1 MEDINKQELLELLKD
16 VIAEV
21 IEQHPLTDDEV
32 QWVRSAI
39 QEQARKAAFRQ
50 AVIDKTLLGLLSSGI
65 LWAMYQIVDVVRNH
79 WR

>member
-1 MEDINKQELLELLKD
+1 MEGINKQELLELLKE

-32 QWVRSAI
+32 QWVRLAI

-65 LWAMYQIVDVVRNH
+65 LWAMYQIVDVIRNH

>member
-1 MEDINKQELLELLKD
+1 MEGINKQELLELLKE

-32 QWVRSAI
+32 QWVRLAI

>member
-1 MEDINKQELLELLKD
+1 MEDINKQELLELLKE

-32 QWVRSAI
+32 QWVRLAI

-65 LWAMYQIVDVVRNH
+65 LWAMYQIVDVIRNH

>member
-1 MEDINKQELLELLKD
+1 MEGINKQELLELLKE

-21 IEQHPLTDDEV
+21 VEQHPLTDDEV
-32 QWVRSAI
+32 QWVRLAI

>member
-1 MEDINKQELLELLKD
+1 MEGINKQELLELLKE
-16 VIAEV
+16 VISEV

-32 QWVRSAI
+32 QWVRLAI

-65 LWAMYQIVDVVRNH
+65 LWAMYQIVDVIRNH

>member
-1 MEDINKQELLELLKD
+1 MEDINKQELLELLKE

>member
-1 MEDINKQELLELLKD
+1 MEGINKQELLELLKE
-16 VIAEV
+16 VISEV

-32 QWVRSAI
+32 QWVRLAI

>member
-1 MEDINKQELLELLKD
+1 MEDINKQELLELLKE

-21 IEQHPLTDDEV
+21 VEQHPLTDDEV
-32 QWVRSAI
+32 QWVRLAI

>member
-1 MEDINKQELLELLKD
+1 MEDINKQELLELLKE

-32 QWVRSAI
+32 QWVRLAI

>member
-1 MEDINKQELLELLKD
+1 MEGINKQELLELLKE

-21 IEQHPLTDDEV
+21 VEQHPLTDDEV
-32 QWVRSAI
+32 QWVRLAI

-65 LWAMYQIVDVVRNH
+65 LWAMYQSVDVVRNH